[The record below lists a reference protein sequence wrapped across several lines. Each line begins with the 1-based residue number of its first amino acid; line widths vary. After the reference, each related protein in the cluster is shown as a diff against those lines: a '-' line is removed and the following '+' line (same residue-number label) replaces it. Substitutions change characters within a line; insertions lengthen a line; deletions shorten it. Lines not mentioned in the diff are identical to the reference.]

1 MRYNFMEIGTS
12 NFDTLIETA
21 TDTTQGISIEAIK
34 YYLDCLPD
42 RPGVKK
48 VNCAVSRSNQKEML
62 QVFYVPESVI
72 AEHNLPDWLRGC
84 NSVGDFHLQHR
95 KLGVTDLVVKK
106 HVPCIPIGEIFDQY
120 KVTELDYLKIDT
132 EGSDAEIMLH
142 LYEYLITQPAQK
154 KPQRILFESNELNP
168 AHLVEQVKTK
178 FTGIGYRVVSS
189 NTDTV
194 LELIK

>member
-1 MRYNFMEIGTS
+1 MKYDFMEIGTS

-72 AEHNLPDWLRGC
+72 AERNLPDWLRGC
-84 NSVGDFHLQHR
+84 NSVGDYHLQHR
-95 KLGVTDLVVKK
+95 KLGITDLVVKK
-106 HVPCIPIGEIFDQY
+106 HVPCIPIGEIFEQY
-120 KVTELDYLKIDT
+120 DVTELDYLKIDT

-142 LYEYLITQPAQK
+142 LYEYLITQPANK
-154 KPQRILFESNELNP
+154 KPHRILFESNELNP
-168 AHLVEQVKTK
+168 AHLVELVKTK
-178 FTGIGYRVVSS
+178 FVEIGYCVVKSD
-189 NTDTV
+189 TDTV
-194 LELIK
+194 LELTT

>member
-1 MRYNFMEIGTS
+1 MKYDFMEIGTS

-72 AEHNLPDWLRGC
+72 AERNLPDWLRGC
-84 NSVGDFHLQHR
+84 NSVGDYHLQHR
-95 KLGVTDLVVKK
+95 KLGITDLVVKK
-106 HVPCIPIGEIFDQY
+106 HVPCIPIGEIFEQY
-120 KVTELDYLKIDT
+120 DVTELDYLKIDT

-142 LYEYLITQPAQK
+142 LYEYLITQPANK
-154 KPQRILFESNELNP
+154 KPHRILFESNELNP
-168 AHLVEQVKTK
+168 AHLVELVKTK
-178 FTGIGYRVVSS
+178 FVEIGYRVVKSD
-189 NTDTV
+189 TDTV
-194 LELIK
+194 LELTT